1 MGINAPLTQNL
12 TPNKT
17 FFWFFLPTG
26 LAMILFTGL
35 PIISTGIQSF
45 YAYHDQV
52 VKEVKKCDPFA
63 CTVSIV
69 VDNEETTKLRE
80 AKPLGKFNGF
90 GTYIDRNHLAIYE
103 IKKFWNET
111 ENLGA
116 FVDQV
121 TNLPFYKAL
130 IFTLTYCLFV
140 TPNVLLLGFI
150 IALSLNA
157 VARKIRGPLIFGTI
171 LPMIVTPLV
180 GSLVLFWMI
189 DSQGIIGAN
198 IQNLMND
205 PYLSLK
211 SSKTLTWITIII
223 YGIWHHSPFAFVVF
237 YAALQTV
244 PQEPVEAAIIDGA
257 SRFQRIKHIVL
268 PHIYPVVTFVALIS
282 LMDNFRV
289 FEPIIGFSAE
299 GSAQSLSWL
308 IYDNLVNEEVILFG
322 SAAATSMMTIVGIA
336 ILLAP
341 VLIRTWKE
349 FKTAR

>member
-1 MGINAPLTQNL
+1 
-12 TPNKT
+12 
-17 FFWFFLPTG
+17 
-26 LAMILFTGL
+26 MILFIGL
-35 PIISTGIQSF
+35 PIISTGVQSL
-45 YAYHDQV
+45 YAKHDQI
-52 VKEVKKCDPFA
+52 VKEVKKCDPFG
-63 CTVSIV
+63 CTVSIIV
-69 VDNEETTKLRE
+69 NQEETSKLIE
-80 AKPLGKFNGF
+80 KKPLGKFNGF
-90 GTYIDRNHLAIYE
+90 GTYIDRNHLAIDE
-103 IKKFWNET
+103 ISKFWNET
-111 ENLGA
+111 DSFDE
-116 FVDQV
+116 FTDQV
-121 TNLPFYKAL
+121 SNLPFYKAL

-140 TPNVLLLGFI
+140 TPNVLLLGFL

-157 VARKIRGPLIFGTI
+157 VARRIRGPLIFGTI

-198 IQNLMND
+198 LQNLMND

-244 PQEPVEAAIIDGA
+244 PQEPIEAAIIDGA
-257 SRFQRIKHIVL
+257 SRFQRIRHIVL

-322 SAAATSMMTIVGIA
+322 SAAATSMMTIIGIA

-349 FKTAR
+349 FRTVR

>member
-1 MGINAPLTQNL
+1 M
-12 TPNKT
+12 PNKT

-26 LAMILFTGL
+26 LAMILFIGL
-35 PIISTGIQSF
+35 PIISAGVQSL
-45 YAYHDQV
+45 YAKHDQI
-52 VKEVKKCDPFA
+52 VKEVKKCDPFG
-63 CTVSIV
+63 CTVSII
-69 VDNEETTKLRE
+69 VDQEETSKLIE
-80 AKPLGKFNGF
+80 EKPLGKFNGF
-90 GTYIDRNHLAIYE
+90 GTYIDRNHLAIDE
-103 IKKFWNET
+103 ISKFWNET
-111 ENLGA
+111 NSFDE
-116 FVDQV
+116 FTDQV
-121 TNLPFYKAL
+121 FNLPFYKAL
-130 IFTLTYCLFV
+130 IFTLTYCFFV
-140 TPNVLLLGFI
+140 TPNVLLLGFL

-157 VARKIRGPLIFGTI
+157 VARRIRGPLIFGTI

-198 IQNLMND
+198 LQNLMND

-244 PQEPVEAAIIDGA
+244 PQEPIEAAIIDGA
-257 SRFQRIKHIVL
+257 SRFQRIIHIVL

-322 SAAATSMMTIVGIA
+322 SAAATSMMTIIGIA

-341 VLIRTWKE
+341 VLIRTWRE
-349 FKTAR
+349 FRTVR

>member
-1 MGINAPLTQNL
+1 MKIDWLTEQSRENLLFNIEIFHNQNL
-12 TPNKT
+12 VDEFSADGSEDYRGGNAA
-17 FFWFFLPTG
+17 FVHHGNQG
-26 LAMILFTGL
+26 LTY
-35 PIISTGIQSF
+35 TEVF
-45 YAYHDQV
+45 YGQ
-52 VKEVKKCDPFA
+52 EPQ
-63 CTVSIV
+63 
-69 VDNEETTKLRE
+69 ETS
-80 AKPLGKFNGF
+80 GF
-90 GTYIDRNHLAIYE
+90 DE
-103 IKKFWNET
+103 
-111 ENLGA
+111 

-130 IFTLTYCLFV
+130 IFTLTYCFFV
-140 TPNVLLLGFI
+140 TPNVLLLGFL

-180 GSLVLFWMI
+180 GSLVLFRMI
-189 DSQGIIGAN
+189 DAEGIIGAN
-198 IQNLMND
+198 LQNLMND

-257 SRFQRIKHIVL
+257 SRFQRIRHIVL

-341 VLIRTWKE
+341 VLIRTWRE
-349 FKTAR
+349 FRTVR

>member
-1 MGINAPLTQNL
+1 MGINSPLTQNL
-12 TPNKT
+12 MPNKT

-26 LAMILFTGL
+26 LAMILFIGL

-45 YAYHDQV
+45 YAQHDQV
-52 VKEVKKCDPFA
+52 VKEVKKCDPFG

-90 GTYIDRNHLAIYE
+90 GTYVDRNHLAIDE

-111 ENLGA
+111 ESFGA

-282 LMDNFRV
+282 LMDNF
-289 FEPIIGFSAE
+289 SAE
-299 GSAQSLSWL
+299 GRAQSLSWL

>member
-1 MGINAPLTQNL
+1 
-12 TPNKT
+12 
-17 FFWFFLPTG
+17 
-26 LAMILFTGL
+26 MILFIGL

-45 YAYHDQV
+45 YAQHDQV
-52 VKEVKKCDPFA
+52 VKEVKKCDPFG

-90 GTYIDRNHLAIYE
+90 GTYVDRNHLAIDE

-111 ENLGA
+111 ESFGA

-189 DSQGIIGAN
+189 DSRGIIGEAL
-198 IQNLMND
+198 QYVFED
-205 PYLSLK
+205 PDLSLK
-211 SSKTLTWITIII
+211 ASTGLTWVMLIV
-223 YGIWHHSPFAFVVF
+223 YGVWHAAPFSFVVF
-237 YAALQTV
+237 YAGLQTL
-244 PQEPVEAAIIDGA
+244 PMDTIESAKIDGA
-257 SRFQRIKHIVL
+257 SRLQQVWYVVI
-268 PHIYPVVTFVALIS
+268 PHLMPLITFVALMQ

-289 FEPIIGFSAE
+289 FEPIVGFSAE
-299 GSAQSLSWL
+299 AHAQSLSWFIFNDL
-308 IYDNLVNEEVILFG
+308 GGETRLL
-322 SAAATSMMTIVGIA
+322 SSAATSSVLTIIGVS
-336 ILLAP
+336 ILLFP
-341 VLIRTWKE
+341 VLIRTWRDFNEKSA
-349 FKTAR
+349 K

>member
-1 MGINAPLTQNL
+1 M
-12 TPNKT
+12 PNKT

-26 LAMILFTGL
+26 LAMILFIGL
-35 PIISTGIQSF
+35 PIISTGVQSL
-45 YAYHDQV
+45 YAKHDQI
-52 VKEVKKCDPFA
+52 VKEVKKCDPFG
-63 CTVSIV
+63 CTVSIIV
-69 VDNEETTKLRE
+69 NQEETSKLIE
-80 AKPLGKFNGF
+80 EKPLGKFNGF
-90 GTYIDRNHLAIYE
+90 GTYIDRNHLAIDE
-103 IKKFWNET
+103 ISKFWNET
-111 ENLGA
+111 DSFDE
-116 FVDQV
+116 FTDQV
-121 TNLPFYKAL
+121 SNLPFYKAL

-140 TPNVLLLGFI
+140 TPNVLLLGFL

-157 VARKIRGPLIFGTI
+157 VARRIRGPLIFGTI

-198 IQNLMND
+198 LQNLMND

-244 PQEPVEAAIIDGA
+244 PQEPIEAAIIDGA
-257 SRFQRIKHIVL
+257 SRFQRIRHIVL

-341 VLIRTWKE
+341 VLIRTWRE
-349 FKTAR
+349 FRTVR

>member
-1 MGINAPLTQNL
+1 M
-12 TPNKT
+12 PNKT

-26 LAMILFTGL
+26 LAMILFIGL

-45 YAYHDQV
+45 YAQHDQV
-52 VKEVKKCDPFA
+52 VKEVKKCDPFG

-69 VDNEETTKLRE
+69 VDQE
-80 AKPLGKFNGF
+80 ATSVIRDERPLGKFNGL
-90 GTYIDRNHLAIYE
+90 GTYVDRNHLAIE
-103 IKKFWNET
+103 QISEFWDET
-111 ENLGA
+111 DTFGD
-116 FVDQV
+116 FIDQV

-130 IFTLTYCLFV
+130 LFTLTYCLFV

-157 VARKIRGPLIFGTI
+157 ISRKIRGPLIFGTI

-189 DSQGIIGAN
+189 DAEGIIGAN
-198 IQNLMND
+198 LQLIMED

-211 SSKTLTWITIII
+211 SSRTLTWITIII
-223 YGIWHHSPFAFVVF
+223 YGVWHHSPFAFVVF

-257 SRFQRIKHIVL
+257 SRYQRIRHIVL

-322 SAAATSMMTIVGIA
+322 SAAATSMMTIIGIA

-349 FKTAR
+349 FRTAR

>member
-1 MGINAPLTQNL
+1 M
-12 TPNKT
+12 PNKT

-26 LAMILFTGL
+26 LAMILFIGL
-35 PIISTGIQSF
+35 PIISAGVQSL
-45 YAYHDQV
+45 YAKHDQI
-52 VKEVKKCDPFA
+52 VKEVKKCDPFG
-63 CTVSIV
+63 CTVSII
-69 VDNEETTKLRE
+69 VDQEQTSKLKEE
-80 AKPLGKFNGF
+80 KPLGKFNGF
-90 GTYIDRNHLAIYE
+90 GTYIDRNHLAIDE
-103 IKKFWNET
+103 ISKFWNET
-111 ENLGA
+111 DSFDE
-116 FVDQV
+116 FTDQV
-121 TNLPFYKAL
+121 FNLPFYKAL

-140 TPNVLLLGFI
+140 TPNVLLLGFL

-157 VARKIRGPLIFGTI
+157 VTRRIRGPLIFGTI

-189 DSQGIIGAN
+189 DAEGIIGAN
-198 IQNLMND
+198 LQNLMND

-244 PQEPVEAAIIDGA
+244 PQEPIEAAIIDGA
-257 SRFQRIKHIVL
+257 SRFQRIIHIVL

-322 SAAATSMMTIVGIA
+322 SAAATSMMTIIGIA

-341 VLIRTWKE
+341 VLIRTWRE
-349 FKTAR
+349 FRTVR